1 MATESPSPVSS
12 GDLTWSVVRSD
23 VEERMRDELTRC
35 WAEVSNAGGAVGF
48 PVTPVSLSDVRPA
61 VEDLAAKVADGECVL
76 AIAQDTVGVCGWV
89 VLQRNTFVLTTH
101 WGWVRRL
108 QVHPRRQR
116 QGIASELLRR
126 LEQVARDEWRLEFL
140 QLVLRGGLG
149 LENFYARLDWHEVGR
164 IPGALRAGD
173 GDDRDEVHMV
183 KVLAKSAADAF
194 S

>member
-1 MATESPSPVSS
+1 MSSRSSVSPALPD
-12 GDLTWSVVRSD
+12 DLAWSIVRSD
-23 VEERMRDELTRC
+23 VDERLRDELTIC
-35 WAEVSNAGGAVGF
+35 WADVSNAGGAVGF
-48 PVTPVSLSDVRPA
+48 PVTPVSFSDVRPA
-61 VEDLAAKVADGECVL
+61 VDELAAKVAVGECALVV
-76 AIAQDTVGVCGWV
+76 AGDAAGTCGWV
-89 VLQRNTFVLTTH
+89 VLQRNTFALTTH

-116 QGIASELLRR
+116 QGIARELLRR

-149 LENFYARLDWHEVGR
+149 LENFYDRLGWREVGR

-183 KVLAKSAADAF
+183 KPLAGIW
-194 S
+194 

>member
-1 MATESPSPVSS
+1 VSTKSSASPASPD
-12 GDLTWSVVRSD
+12 DLTWSVVRSD
-23 VEERMRDELTRC
+23 VEEPLRDELTQC
-35 WAEVSNAGGAVGF
+35 WVEVSNAGGAVGF
-48 PVTPVSLSDVRPA
+48 PVTPVSFPDVRPA
-61 VEDLAAKVADGECVL
+61 IDELAAKVAVGECALVV
-76 AIAQDTVGVCGWV
+76 AHDAAGTCGWV

-126 LEQVARDEWRLEFL
+126 LERVAHDEWRLEFL

-149 LENFYARLDWHEVGR
+149 LEDFYDRLGWREVGR

-183 KVLAKSAADAF
+183 KALR
-194 S
+194 